1 MKPGPLGRRQRR
13 FAVEIPVAHPRV
25 DQMAF
30 KATVIPGYES
40 LRTEETAT
48 LPPPA
53 ATLVLGMQ
61 WHQAF
66 RLLLAGELHPST
78 SDNQQPASLA
88 TKVLNVQAL
97 SPWPPGKFL
106 QHIYKTMA
114 R

>member
-1 MKPGPLGRRQRR
+1 
-13 FAVEIPVAHPRV
+13 
-25 DQMAF
+25 MAF
-30 KATVIPGYES
+30 KATVTPGYES
-40 LRTEETAT
+40 LRTEGTAT

-78 SDNQQPASLA
+78 SDNQQPAGLA
-88 TKVLNVQAL
+88 TKVLMSRL